1 MERKIDWVI
10 HYVANG
16 AVCEKCGGVE
26 NGFINGFCNA
36 HTHGMEKYRHPDFQL
51 VLDFGVSEICRILN
65 TFGCAVQNGSRFHDG
80 QYVTGIYENCA
91 VLLRSFSE
99 CDRTVLRVIIPDKAN
114 RFPDE
119 RDCELPYAMQ
129 LMETDAYNLFA
140 GHEDAC
146 DD

>member
-1 MERKIDWVI
+1 MERKIDWII

-16 AVCEKCGGVE
+16 AVCEKCGRVE

-51 VLDFGVSEICRILN
+51 VLDFEAREICRILN
-65 TFGCAVQNGSRFHDG
+65 TFGCAAQNGSRFHDG
-80 QYVTGIYENCA
+80 QYVTGIYEDCA
-91 VLLRSFSE
+91 VKLLEYEE
-99 CDRTVLRVIIPDKAN
+99 CGRKVLRVIIPDKAN

-146 DD
+146 DG